1 MKNTYLKLLKQYESK
16 GKKLSFA
23 FNVFALLRLAAI
35 VLFLVSLWLSITDYS
50 LFVLLTACVMLIAFL
65 LLMKRQD
72 IIRYQLH
79 LTRALAAI
87 NKNEISFLESGKSS
101 YYSGKDFSPAKHT
114 NANDLDLFG
123 EASVYQHLNRTSTV
137 MGQRSLAEML
147 LGKTKS
153 NDIVSVQQAVRELAP
168 ETEFRQQL
176 QAVGTL
182 AGDSTSDLA
191 AIQQWCE
198 NEPASM
204 SLMSRLLSFAAPVAL
219 IGLIITSFI
228 SNFWWIQYAAS
239 MMFIFNL
246 SMLGIQIKKLK
257 SELSGADK
265 IDAILKNYS
274 RMAMILEEKKFNAPL
289 LQNLQKIPGNG
300 ISNIS
305 HQLAKLSGFFRN
317 LETISNVLAAFFLN
331 GLFQYHIHTL
341 HKLLVW
347 KRKHAQHLPEWL
359 DCIGEAEALN
369 SLANFAANN
378 PDYAFPEI
386 SQEPVFTFRNLGHPL
401 IMSNKRICNDVDFDG
416 KRFIVLT
423 GSNMSGKSTFLRTV
437 GVNLVLARMGAPVCA
452 TDAVVYPVDVLT
464 SIQQSDSLNENESYF
479 FAEVKR
485 LKSIMDAASEKTV
498 FVLLDEILRGT
509 NSDDKRS
516 GTMEV
521 IRKLAAI
528 GCFGIIATHDLEIC
542 NMEPDYPGVL
552 SNMCFEAEIRN
563 DELHFDYQLRSGV
576 CRNKSATFLMK
587 KMGVV

>member
-1 MKNTYLKLLKQYESK
+1 MKNMYLKMLAQYELK
-16 GKKLSFA
+16 VKKLSLTFNILA
-23 FNVFALLRLAAI
+23 FLRLVAVMVI
-35 VLFLVSLWLSITDYS
+35 LVSIWLSITHYS
-50 LFVLLTACVMLIAFL
+50 FSILLTACVMLVAFL
-65 LLMKRQD
+65 ILMKRQD
-72 IIRYQLH
+72 IIRYRLN
-79 LTRALAAI
+79 LTRALAGI
-87 NKNEISFLESGKSS
+87 NKNELGFLETGKSA
-101 YYSGKDFSPAKHT
+101 YYNGKDFSTAKHA
-114 NANDLDLFG
+114 NASDLDLFG
-123 EASVYQHLNRTSTV
+123 DASVYQHLNRTSTV
-137 MGQRSLAEML
+137 MGQHSLAEML
-147 LGKTKS
+147 LGKIKAK
-153 NDIVSVQQAVRELAP
+153 DIVSVQQAVRELAP
-168 ETEFRQQL
+168 ETEFRQHL
-176 QAVGTL
+176 QAVGML
-182 AGDSTSDLA
+182 AGDSSNDLA
-191 AIQQWCE
+191 AIQQWCK
-198 NEPASM
+198 NAPACM
-204 SLMSRLLSFAAPVAL
+204 SVMSRILSFAAPVAL
-219 IGLIITSFI
+219 FVLVIASVAYDYL
-228 SNFWWIQYAAS
+228 WIQYAAS
-239 MMFIFNL
+239 MVFIFNL
-246 SMLGIQIKKLK
+246 SMLGVQIKKIK

-265 IDAILKNYS
+265 INDILKNYS
-274 RMAMILEEKKFNAPL
+274 RMALILEEKKFDSPL
-289 LQNLQKIPGNG
+289 LKQLHKISGNG
-300 ISNIS
+300 ASSISK
-305 HQLAKLSGFFRN
+305 QLANLSGLFRN
-317 LETISNVLAAFFLN
+317 LETISNVLAAFLLN

-359 DCIGEAEALN
+359 DSIGEAEALN

-378 PDYAFPEI
+378 PGYAYAEI
-386 SQEPVFTFRNLGHPL
+386 SQEPVFKFTNLGHPL

-416 KRFIVLT
+416 KRFIILT

-452 TDAVVYPVDVLT
+452 AEAVVFPVDVLT

-509 NSDDKRS
+509 NSDDKRN

-563 DELHFDYQLRSGV
+563 DELHFDYQLHSGV